1 MEVLLVLFEAGTP
14 FPTLALAL
22 NARVVLDCSVHV
34 IPPITCPRN
43 RVS

>member
-1 MEVLLVLFEAGTP
+1 MEVLFVPSEPGIP